1 MLDVIQQLNVSIL
14 QNVYM
19 MILYERKFTEMMI
32 KLKVPDFLRDD
43 RVFFVENRLEKGR
56 LLHETLWEPKGLC
69 ESANRRFRELGRM
82 AGLMEKEKAE
92 VERLVYRAWKQYRA
106 FYNTGLEYDIRL
118 KMFRCKVIGPFWGRE
133 PGAVYY
139 ESVPDQKKL
148 WLRAITK
155 RN

>member
-1 MLDVIQQLNVSIL
+1 
-14 QNVYM
+14 M
-19 MILYERKFTEMMI
+19 MILYEGKFTEMTI

-43 RVFFVENRLEKGR
+43 LVFFVEHRLEKNR
-56 LLHETLWEPKGLC
+56 ILYKTLWESKELC
-69 ESANRRFRELGRM
+69 EVTNRRFQELGK
-82 AGLMEKEKAE
+82 LTELTEKEKTE
-92 VERLVYRAWKQYRA
+92 VEGLVYRAWKQYCS
-106 FYNTGLEYDIRL
+106 FYSTGIGYGICL

-148 WLRAITK
+148 WLQAIAK